1 MSFFSKTLKAF
12 AVCATV
18 GLSAASSAQAG
29 SVNIS
34 GSGPLG
40 SFTGSLSY
48 TYNAGSAADLIVTL
62 TNTSPS
68 ANGGYL
74 TGFAFNIKGNA
85 TAVFIDADNAT
96 TLNYNESK
104 MNNATAPVAA
114 DPFGPYEAGATLN
127 SSNFNGGGAP
137 QNGIPVGVTG
147 IFSFNVTGVDAPSL
161 DVMDFLSER
170 TGNNNDHLSAF
181 VARFRG
187 FEDGGSDKVP
197 VYINDCPPPA
207 IPLPA
212 AASSSLLTMGLL
224 AIGGLGRKALKL
236 ARS

>member
-1 MSFFSKTLKAF
+1 
-12 AVCATV
+12 
-18 GLSAASSAQAG
+18 
-29 SVNIS
+29 
-34 GSGPLG
+34 
-40 SFTGSLSY
+40 
-48 TYNAGSAADLIVTL
+48 
-62 TNTSPS
+62 
-68 ANGGYL
+68 
-74 TGFAFNIKGNA
+74 
-85 TAVFIDADNAT
+85 
-96 TLNYNESK
+96 
-104 MNNATAPVAA
+104 VAA
-114 DPFGPYEAGATLN
+114 DPFGPYEAGATLT

-147 IFSFNVTGVDAPSL
+147 IFSFNVTGLDAPSL

-170 TGNNNDHLSAF
+170 TGNNDDHLSAF

-187 FEDGGSDKVP
+187 FEDDGSDKVP
-197 VYINDCPPPA
+197 VCIPKCDNDCPPPA